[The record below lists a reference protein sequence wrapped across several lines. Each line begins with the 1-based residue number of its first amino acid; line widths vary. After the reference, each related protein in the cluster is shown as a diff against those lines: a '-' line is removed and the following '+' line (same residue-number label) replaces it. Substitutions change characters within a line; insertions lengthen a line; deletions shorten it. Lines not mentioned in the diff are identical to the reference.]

1 MPKTCLS
8 QQLILGVVHLSQGGY
23 LLCGSGAGCGADAA
37 LLGSARV
44 AGFSGRTSRVGFNI
58 MSVFRGGQRW
68 RTSVG
73 GLGRGTEAEAS
84 PGRTVQVEASRP
96 REARPSSRPRA
107 LRALRASANAKA
119 RWRARAD
126 VRARAAAQ
134 FCIVH
139 NAKADM
145 LFPKL
150 NLNFLGLFKEAE
162 GRRVRVLA
170 RAYMHIRYTYVYIY
184 GPQVQRP
191 VQCTKPAEGATLRM
205 ARRPRLPTVDAW
217 ITRLTPSFA
226 GSRKQ
231 TDIFGRCTCMYKVST
246 RLYLLR
252 PP

>member
-1 MPKTCLS
+1 MADERW
-8 QQLILGVVHLSQGGY
+8 GV
-23 LLCGSGAGCGADAA
+23 GAWDRGRGLARPNRPGRGFA
-37 LLGSARV
+37 SARS
-44 AGFSGRTSRVGFNI
+44 ATIF
-58 MSVFRGGQRW
+58 
-68 RTSVG
+68 
-73 GLGRGTEAEAS
+73 A
-84 PGRTVQVEASRP
+84 PSRP
-96 REARPSSRPRA
+96 SRPPRFGQCKSA
-107 LRALRASANAKA
+107 LA
-119 RWRARAD
+119 RARGRA
-126 VRARAAAQ
+126 RARAAAQ